1 MYGILLL
8 SVNNNNKSILIL
20 ERRDM
25 KKISKAEAVAKIENS
40 PGRFMTLKNIK
51 KNGEHRTYKSSKYNM
66 DMYGNINVLTKNG
79 YRNIIPSTIYYL
91 KANKQEYSVV

>member
-1 MYGILLL
+1 
-8 SVNNNNKSILIL
+8 
-20 ERRDM
+20 M
-25 KKISKAEAVAKIENS
+25 KKISKAKAIKLIGHS
-40 PGRFMTLKNIK
+40 SGRYMTIKNIK